1 MKAYL
6 MPMLAAALLAPAA
19 FAQST
24 PGVAP
29 AVALQQPIGALTLAA
44 AVDRAQQHNSELRAL
59 REEVAA
65 LEARAGQA
73 GARPNPAL
81 EYLREGNREQGGAAT
96 VQVAI
101 PFELGGKRSAR
112 VDAAEAELRVATAE
126 LAAGSLRVQAEV
138 VAAFHEAFLAGK
150 RLELATQASASAR
163 QSSDSAGARV
173 LAGKVSPVEET
184 RAKVA
189 EANLQVEAIQA
200 RRDLA
205 EARVKLAL
213 LWGGDPAGLSL
224 AVPDFALPH
233 APNQSAM
240 SAILAGSAGM
250 QRATA
255 DLDWRT
261 AAARLERSKRYP
273 DVSLIVGQKR
283 EGVGRERQ
291 TIVGLS
297 VPLPLFDR
305 NQGAIREA
313 DRRIEKSRAEL
324 AWQQQR
330 LHAEAARAAIRLNA
344 ALEQERVIR
353 EEVLPGGQSAFAAAR
368 TGFEAGK
375 FNFLEV
381 LDAQRT
387 YFHAQAQHLRA
398 ISEAYRAAAD
408 LATLIGPT
416 DPLISTSH
424 QQDAK

>member
-1 MKAYL
+1 MKAFL
-6 MPMLAAALLAPAA
+6 MPMLAAAFLAPVA
-19 FAQST
+19 FGQTTLGLA
-24 PGVAP
+24 PPP
-29 AVALQQPIGALTLAA
+29 AVQQTIGTLTLAA
-44 AVDRAQQHNSELRAL
+44 AVDRAQQHNGELRAL

-65 LEARAGQA
+65 LEARASQA
-73 GARPNPAL
+73 GARPNPTL
-81 EYLREGNREQGGAAT
+81 EYLREGNREQGGATA
-96 VQVAI
+96 VQLAI
-101 PFELGGKRSAR
+101 PFELGGKRGAR
-112 VDAAEAELRVATAE
+112 VDAAMAELQVATAD
-126 LAAGSLRVQAEV
+126 LAAAQLRVQAEV
-138 VAAFHEAFLAGK
+138 VAAFHEAYLAGK
-150 RLELATQASASAR
+150 RLELATQASGSAR
-163 QSSDSAGARV
+163 QSSHSAAARV
-173 LAGKVSPVEET
+173 LAGKISPVEET

-224 AVPDFALPH
+224 AVPAIALPR
-233 APNQSAM
+233 APDQAAM
-240 SAILAGSAGM
+240 AAIMAGSPGM
-250 QRATA
+250 QRANA
-255 DLDWRT
+255 DLNWRS

-283 EGVGRERQ
+283 EGVARERQ

-313 DRRIEKSRAEL
+313 ERRIDKSRAEL

-330 LHAEAARAAIRLNA
+330 LHAEASQAAIRLNA

-353 EEVLPGGQSAFAAAR
+353 EDVLPGGQSAFAAAR

-398 ISEAYRAAAD
+398 ISEAHRAAAD

-416 DPLISTSH
+416 DPSISTSH

>member
-6 MPMLAAALLAPAA
+6 MPMLAAALFAPAA

-24 PGVAP
+24 HK
-29 AVALQQPIGALTLAA
+29 AVPTTAVHQAIGALTLTA
-44 AVDRAQQHNSELRAL
+44 AVDRAQQHNSELRVL

-65 LEARAGQA
+65 LEARAEQA
-73 GARPNPAL
+73 GARPNPSL
-81 EYLREGNREQGGAAT
+81 EYLREGDTQQDGATAL
-96 VQVAI
+96 QVVI

-112 VDAAEAELRVATAE
+112 IDASTAELQVARAD

-138 VAAFHEAFLAGK
+138 VAAFHEAYLAEK
-150 RLELATQASASAR
+150 RLDLATQTGELAR
-163 QSSDSAGARV
+163 QSSVSAGARV
-173 LAGKVSPVEET
+173 VAGKISPVEET

-189 EANLQVEAIQA
+189 EANLQVEAIAA

-213 LWGGDPAGLSL
+213 LWGGDPVGLSL
-224 AVPDFALPH
+224 AVPAIALPH
-233 APNQSAM
+233 APNQSGLA
-240 SAILAGSAGM
+240 ATLAGSPGV
-250 QRATA
+250 QRANA
-255 DLDWRT
+255 DIDYRV

-291 TIVGLS
+291 TILGLS

-313 DRRIEKSRAEL
+313 DRRIDKSRAEL

-330 LHAEAARAAIRLNA
+330 LHAEAAQAAIRLSA

-353 EEVLPGGQSAFAAAR
+353 EDVLPGGQSAFAAAR

-387 YFHAQAQHLRA
+387 YFQAQAQHLRA
-398 ISEAYRAAAD
+398 ISEAHRAAAD
-408 LATLIGPT
+408 LATLIGPNN
-416 DPLISTSH
+416 PINSTFH